1 MRFFVKIRF
10 DVHNSHMATDRHQ
23 APSYPLRMP
32 DALKT
37 RVQAAAEMNGRSLHA
52 ELLARIEQ
60 SFNGDGSEQMQLE
73 ISRLQGELE
82 GAKFVANAFMEE
94 TAKRIGQM
102 AVAQVSATMSAH
114 RICDLFDELSD
125 LAESYRDGE
134 VKDMALASVRFD
146 GLVSERLAIENEIDQ
161 VELPEEMSEAERIAE
176 ADELMEAVES
186 KAIRQNRKSKP

>member
-1 MRFFVKIRF
+1 MRFFVKNRF
-10 DVHNSHMATDRHQ
+10 DVHNSGMATDRHQ

-32 DALKT
+32 EELKA
-37 RVQAAAEMNGRSLHA
+37 RVQAAADGSGRSLHA

-60 SFNGDGSEQMQLE
+60 SFSGNDSETLQLE

-82 GAKFVANAFMEE
+82 GAKFVASAFMEE

-102 AVAQVSATMSAH
+102 AIAQVSATMNAH

-125 LAESYRDGE
+125 LAENYRDGE
-134 VKDMALASVRFD
+134 VKDMALASARFD
-146 GLVSERLAIENEIDQ
+146 GLVSERLAIEDELDQ
-161 VELPEEMSEAERIAE
+161 VELPEEMSEAERVAE

-186 KAIRQNRKSKP
+186 KAIRQNRTPKP